1 MRFWHYS
8 ILDVLPKGQ
17 LLSQKREFDYLYE
30 HKIQKNPYN
39 HLLINY
45 IYTYDDLDFK
55 IYYNRL
61 YNAFKK
67 RGYNFKDKFGL
78 IDTSKSDYF
87 GNMKCF
93 EGIHNDEYL
102 LICFM
107 NLLEKYRRWQKD
119 FDKATFEKL
128 YDVANKKFD
137 LKGLNIE
144 K

>member
-1 MRFWHYS
+1 
-8 ILDVLPKGQ
+8 
-17 LLSQKREFDYLYE
+17 
-30 HKIQKNPYN
+30 
-39 HLLINY
+39 
-45 IYTYDDLDFK
+45 
-55 IYYNRL
+55 
-61 YNAFKK
+61 
-67 RGYNFKDKFGL
+67 
-78 IDTSKSDYF
+78 
-87 GNMKCF
+87 MKCF
-93 EGIHNDEYL
+93 EGVHNDEYL